1 MKRNDI
7 IRFRA
12 THNLSQPELGELL
25 GGLDYK
31 TISNYERGYVYLDAE
46 FREKMQALIDEFGI
60 DDSIPHDINYYH
72 KTNYKKKKP
81 QKQQQKEEVATNK
94 PPASEHY
101 HDSIDPIAFA
111 EANYGKDELIG
122 FYRINAIKYIARYGA
137 KEGFNDVDLDKA
149 IFYINKLKEVDKS

>member
-12 THNLSQPELGELL
+12 THNLSQSELAELL
-25 GGLDYK
+25 GLNSYK
-31 TISNYERGYVYLDAE
+31 DISNYERGFTYLDVH
-46 FREKMQALIDEFGI
+46 FRDKMQALIDECGI
-60 DDSIPHDINYYH
+60 SEDVPEDLDYYH
-72 KTNYKKKKP
+72 KNGYKRKKS
-81 QKQQQKEEVATNK
+81 QGQQKEAIISK

-137 KEGFNDVDLDKA
+137 KDGFNDVDLDKA
-149 IFYINKLKEVDKS
+149 IFYINKLKEVDKP